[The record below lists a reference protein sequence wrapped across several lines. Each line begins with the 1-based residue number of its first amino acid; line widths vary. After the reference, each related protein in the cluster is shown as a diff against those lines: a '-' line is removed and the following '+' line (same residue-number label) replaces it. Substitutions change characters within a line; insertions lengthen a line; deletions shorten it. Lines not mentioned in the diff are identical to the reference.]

1 MHSILFAFA
10 RNLERLMY
18 KLTRV
23 TTAVHEAVAVADTR
37 EELRDIAF
45 GTLTSNNDKVLI
57 TEDETLSW
65 VWESQ
70 GVEHY
75 YISGEEV
82 A

>member
-1 MHSILFAFA
+1 
-10 RNLERLMY
+10 MY
-18 KLTRV
+18 KLTHI
-23 TTAVHEAVAVADTR
+23 TPAVRDSVAVADTR

-57 TEDETLSW
+57 TEDETMSW